1 MPLGPYGLD
10 DYGVGVEHFPHA
22 LRNFSARPGMQGPQ
36 VILSWD
42 APSREIGGIE
52 IRRKL
57 GEYPVDLEDGTL
69 VLRELED
76 PMGTTSC
83 VDVDER
89 LLPDAEPGDS
99 RWWYYR
105 AFVYPLHPSLSSQLD
120 GTGSG
125 TLTVV
130 GSTSDALFVDG
141 VNTTIYLQ
149 HKAGAMA
156 VVGIQVAPT
165 SDGPWITRYIKMLNS
180 GESDTQEIT
189 EPHRYIRVKSVAG
202 GDFVYWACPATR
214 YSWVTSES
222 LIAPVLVFKSG
233 KHLAAALEGGLPH
246 VYLDYDLDTTAPVQE
261 ASGEDGEVFNLMAD
275 GTGQG
280 HLWKFL
286 NIYLAEFDRVDAY
299 LRAIHKYLPDLS
311 EMPPHTFAHVAQ
323 MLGYPL
329 EEGGRN
335 LESVRQEIARVA
347 GVWKAKGTSQLILAT
362 CRHIF
367 GIVPRVQ
374 EGAGRVFRV
383 ADPDLYDR
391 IYAGNDSIGD

>member
-10 DYGVGVEHFPHA
+10 AYGVGVEHFPHA
-22 LRNFSARPGMQGPQ
+22 LQNFVARPGMQGPQ

-42 APSREIGGIE
+42 PPDEPIGGIE

-69 VLRELED
+69 VLRELEN
-76 PMGTTSC
+76 PMTTTSC

-105 AFVYPLHPSLSSQLD
+105 AFVYPLHPPLEDQLD
-120 GTGSG
+120 GAATGL
-125 TLTVV
+125 LTVV
-130 GSTSDALFVDG
+130 GTNSAAQFVDG
-141 VNTTIYLQ
+141 LPTTIYLA

-156 VVGIQVAPT
+156 VISIQVAPT
-165 SDGPWITRYIKMLNS
+165 AEGPWITRYVKMLNS
-180 GESDTQEIT
+180 GDEDIQEIN
-189 EPHRYIRVKSVAG
+189 EPHRYIRVRSSAG
-202 GDFVYWACPATR
+202 GDFLYWFNPASR
-214 YSWVTSES
+214 YSWVTGAV
-222 LIAPVLVFKSG
+222 LTAPALVFKTG

-246 VYLDYDLDTTAPVQE
+246 VYLDYDLDNAAPVHESE
-261 ASGEDGEVFNLMAD
+261 AEDGEVFNLMAD
-275 GTGQG
+275 GTNQG
-280 HLWKFL
+280 HLWKL
-286 NIYLAEFDRVDAY
+286 LSIYLAEFDRVDAY
-299 LRAIHKYLPDLS
+299 LRATHKYLPDLS
-311 EMPPHTFAHVAQ
+311 EMPPHVFAHVAQ

-335 LESVRQEIARVA
+335 LEGIRQELARVA
-347 GVWKAKGTSQLILAT
+347 GIWKARGTSQLILVT
-362 CRHIF
+362 CRQVF
-367 GIVPRVQ
+367 GVVPRVQ

-391 IYAGNDSIGD
+391 IYAGNDNIGD